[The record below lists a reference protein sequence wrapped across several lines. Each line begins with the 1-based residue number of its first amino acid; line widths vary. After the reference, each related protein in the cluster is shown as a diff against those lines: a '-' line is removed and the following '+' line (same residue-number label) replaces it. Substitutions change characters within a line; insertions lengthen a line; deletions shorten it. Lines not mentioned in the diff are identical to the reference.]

1 MPRGPRPIQLET
13 GSVPSRNRLRLDKNQ
28 RLFPSTPNPAQYHPK
43 QSVRTGQSRLRAP
56 SPQDRKLLP
65 KRHVFQKQ
73 IPATAKE
80 LGKWD
85 K

>member
-1 MPRGPRPIQLET
+1 MLVSIHSKSAATSPKTIGQNRPIAAE
-13 GSVPSRNRLRLDKNQ
+13 G
-28 RLFPSTPNPAQYHPK
+28 
-43 QSVRTGQSRLRAP
+43 P

-65 KRHVFQKQ
+65 KRHVFQEQ